1 MNTTEILIAII
12 GGCLTV
18 IAYFLTNTMSKLE
31 SIIVKEAKNENDIA
45 LLKQET
51 GLKHERL
58 EEKLDELKD
67 SIVLLTSEIKTLNQR
82 Q

>member
-1 MNTTEILIAII
+1 MNTIDVLVGII
-12 GGCLTV
+12 GICLAV
-18 IAYFLTNTMSKLE
+18 ISYFLTNTMSKLE
-31 SIIVKEAKNENDIA
+31 AVIVKEAKNENDIA

-67 SIVLLTSEIKTLNQR
+67 SIVLLTSEIKTLNQKH
-82 Q
+82 

>member
-1 MNTTEILIAII
+1 MTTVEVLIGII
-12 GGCLTV
+12 GILLGIV
-18 IAYFLTNTMSKLE
+18 GYFLLNTMSKLE
-31 SIIVKEAKNENDIA
+31 AVIVKEAKNQNDIA

-67 SIVLLTSEIKTLNQR
+67 SIVLLTSEIKTLNQKH
-82 Q
+82 